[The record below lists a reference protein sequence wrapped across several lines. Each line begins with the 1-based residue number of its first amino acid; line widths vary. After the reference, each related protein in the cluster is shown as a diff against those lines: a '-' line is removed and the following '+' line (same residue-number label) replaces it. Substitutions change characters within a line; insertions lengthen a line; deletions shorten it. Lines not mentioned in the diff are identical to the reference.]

1 MVSATIAIGCF
12 SSLPARSPEGN
23 GMPEMTIEAALKK
36 HTEALMS
43 LPGVVGTAQGLCEG
57 RDCIKVFVRQ
67 RTPELEQRIPAVL
80 EGYQVSIEESGEIR
94 TLPK

>member
-1 MVSATIAIGCF
+1 
-12 SSLPARSPEGN
+12 
-23 GMPEMTIEAALKK
+23 MPGMTIEAVLKK